1 MIQYLIIIT
10 ICLLASVIGSICGI
24 GGGVIVKPVLDSMG
38 IMSVETVSFLSG
50 LMVMSM
56 SIYSIGKAVAAKD
69 TRLEARTGILL
80 SLGAVAGGITGKQLF
95 SVIQT
100 LSSDPNRIGACQ
112 AVVLFLLTFG
122 TLIYTIKKHTIRT
135 HRMTH
140 PVVCIIIGI
149 ILGLLSSFLGIGGG
163 PFNLVF
169 LSFFFS
175 METKTAAQNSLLIIM
190 FSQISGFLQT
200 LLTGSVP
207 DFSWILLICM
217 VVFAV
222 IGAAIGRSFNR
233 KLDNDMVD
241 RLFCGLIIIILFI
254 CVYNF
259 FKYI

>member
-1 MIQYLIIIT
+1 
-10 ICLLASVIGSICGI
+10 
-24 GGGVIVKPVLDSMG
+24 
-38 IMSVETVSFLSG
+38 
-50 LMVMSM
+50 
-56 SIYSIGKAVAAKD
+56 
-69 TRLEARTGILL
+69 
-80 SLGAVAGGITGKQLF
+80 
-95 SVIQT
+95 
-100 LSSDPNRIGACQ
+100 
-112 AVVLFLLTFG
+112 
-122 TLIYTIKKHTIRT
+122 
-135 HRMTH
+135 
-140 PVVCIIIGI
+140 
-149 ILGLLSSFLGIGGG
+149 
-163 PFNLVF
+163 
-169 LSFFFS
+169 

>member
-1 MIQYLIIIT
+1 
-10 ICLLASVIGSICGI
+10 
-24 GGGVIVKPVLDSMG
+24 
-38 IMSVETVSFLSG
+38 
-50 LMVMSM
+50 
-56 SIYSIGKAVAAKD
+56 
-69 TRLEARTGILL
+69 
-80 SLGAVAGGITGKQLF
+80 
-95 SVIQT
+95 
-100 LSSDPNRIGACQ
+100 
-112 AVVLFLLTFG
+112 
-122 TLIYTIKKHTIRT
+122 
-135 HRMTH
+135 MTH

>member
-149 ILGLLSSFLGIGGG
+149 ILGL
-163 PFNLVF
+163 
-169 LSFFFS
+169 
-175 METKTAAQNSLLIIM
+175 SLIHI
-190 FSQISGFLQT
+190 
-200 LLTGSVP
+200 
-207 DFSWILLICM
+207 
-217 VVFAV
+217 
-222 IGAAIGRSFNR
+222 
-233 KLDNDMVD
+233 
-241 RLFCGLIIIILFI
+241 
-254 CVYNF
+254 
-259 FKYI
+259 